1 MTSDLHKDFTQG
13 SNILEGHKKY
23 VTLGSGGIG
32 WATGYQDHQKT
43 CLGHARNRQN
53 DVRDTLN
60 AFHRLF

>member
-1 MTSDLHKDFTQG
+1 MEHFGRSHTQ
-13 SNILEGHKKY
+13 KY
-23 VTLGSGGIG
+23 ITLGSEGVG